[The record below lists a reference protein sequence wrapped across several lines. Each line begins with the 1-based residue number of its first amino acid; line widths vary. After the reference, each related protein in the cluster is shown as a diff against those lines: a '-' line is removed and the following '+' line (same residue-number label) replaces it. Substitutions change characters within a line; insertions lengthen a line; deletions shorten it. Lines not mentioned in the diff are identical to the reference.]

1 MKKALFTVMLLLLCL
16 SYGVASF
23 SQVRAAALRFDK
35 TSNSVTSGNTFDVQV
50 VIDPGSE
57 QVTSTDAWIVYD
69 KNILTVVSVKDGTY
83 FPTVLNDTTTAGKVY
98 VAGLVNDPT
107 EFKSGV
113 GTVATITFRATTNG
127 NATISYQC
135 DPNATETS
143 KIIKN
148 DINST
153 NIIECGANGTQ
164 AVTVGSGGSGGGG
177 TAPTTAPGQPT
188 STPFPTTVATITLT
202 PTPTTFFP
210 SPTISTLSASPSALP
225 QSGVIENILNIALPG
240 ILLMT
245 IGSVLKIMLKI

>member
-35 TSNSVTSGNTFDVQV
+35 TTNSVTNGNTFDVQV
-50 VIDPGSE
+50 TIDPGSE

-113 GTVATITFRATTNG
+113 GTVATITFRAAANG
-127 NATISYQC
+127 NATLSYLC

-153 NIIECGANGTQ
+153 NIIECGSNGTQ
-164 AVTVGSGGSGGGG
+164 VVTVSSGGGG
-177 TAPTTAPGQPT
+177 GTTPTTAPGQPT
-188 STPFPTTVATITLT
+188 STPFPTTVATITMT
-202 PTPTTFFP
+202 PTPTTFLP

-225 QSGVIENILNIALPG
+225 QSGVIENILSIALPG

>member
-35 TSNSVTSGNTFDVQV
+35 TTNSVTNGNTFDVQV
-50 VIDPGSE
+50 TIDPGSE

-113 GTVATITFRATTNG
+113 GTVATITFRAAANG
-127 NATISYQC
+127 NATLSYLC

-164 AVTVGSGGSGGGG
+164 VVTVSSGGGG
-177 TAPTTAPGQPT
+177 GTTPTTAPGQPT
-188 STPFPTTVATITLT
+188 STPFPTTVATITMT
-202 PTPTTFFP
+202 PTPTTFLP

-225 QSGVIENILNIALPG
+225 QSGVIENILSIALPG